1 MPDFIEE
8 IRQRLAGLGLSP
20 IREEEIVEEL
30 SQHLEDEYE
39 TALRGSITEQ
49 QAREAVLLRLDESN
63 LLGPELQRVERRAPA
78 EQVALGADKRS
89 NMLADMGQDLRFGLR
104 MLLRTPAFTA
114 IAVLAL
120 ALGIGANS
128 AIFSVVNTVLL
139 RPLPYKNPDALMML
153 WEDATHLGFPINTP
167 APANFIDWRDQNTVF
182 ESMAAMAQSSFN
194 LTGAGEPE
202 RFRGRRVSA
211 NLFTLLGVE
220 PQLGRGF
227 LAEEDRPGTRVVILG
242 YGIWQRRFGGDPAI
256 IGRALN
262 LNGEAYTVVGVMPR
276 SFVELP
282 GFGNWKDQLWVPIAF
297 SSEDASQRSNHY
309 LEVIGRLK
317 PGVTRQKAQA
327 EMDTIAARLAQ
338 QYPADN
344 LRIGIKI
351 TPLHE
356 QIVGDIKPALIVL
369 LGAVGFVLLIACANV
384 ANLLLARAAVRQKEI
399 ALRLA
404 LGASRSRLTRQ
415 FLTESVLLAALGGG
429 AGLVLAMIGIDIL
442 KGFIPDTISQA
453 ETIGVDGKVLIFTL
467 LISVATGVIFGLA
480 PAAQASNFSLNDTL
494 KEGGRDSGATSRG
507 NRIRNL
513 LVVSEVAISFV
524 LLIGAGLL
532 INSFMHLRNL
542 DPGFRADHL
551 LTMKMVLP
559 ELKYPDKQRW
569 TPFYDELLP
578 RVRNLPGVESAAVAT
593 DLPLTHT
600 GNSIYVTIEGRPD
613 LPADQQVDVITRV
626 VSPDYFR
633 TMEIPFVQGRDF
645 SAQDTVDSTQVVVVS
660 EKTARHF
667 WPGENPIGK
676 RLKPGSSSASTSAW
690 REIVGV
696 VKDVR
701 QNDFIAPPKLQ
712 MYLAYTQT
720 NYNSPNAIVVRTV
733 VDPLSLAPA
742 VRKVVWEIDKDQ
754 PVSDINTMEQIVSE
768 AVARQRFSMLLLGV
782 FATLALVLAAVGI
795 YGVMSYT
802 VAQRTREIGIRMALG
817 AQRSDV
823 LKMTVF
829 QGLKLV
835 AIGVMI
841 GLAAA
846 FVLTRVM
853 ASLLFGV
860 SATDPV
866 TFITISVVLMAV
878 ALLASYIPAL
888 RATRIDP
895 MVALRYQ

>member
-1 MPDFIEE
+1 MPDFKEE
-8 IRQRLAGLGLSP
+8 IRKRLTGLGLTP
-20 IREEEIVEEL
+20 MREQEIVEEL

-39 TALRGSITEQ
+39 TALRGSVTEQ

-63 LLGPELQRVERRAPA
+63 LLGPELERVERRAPA
-78 EQVALGADKRS
+78 EQVALGAERKS
-89 NMLADMGQDLRFGLR
+89 NMFADLGQDLRFGLR

-182 ESMAAMAQSSFN
+182 EGMAAMAQSSFN
-194 LTGAGEPE
+194 LTGTGEPE

-211 NLFTLLGVE
+211 NLFSLLGVE

-227 LAEEDRPGTRVVILG
+227 RAEEDQPGSRVVILG
-242 YGIWQRRFGGDPAI
+242 YGMWQRRFAGDPGI
-256 IGRALN
+256 IGRPLN

-276 SFVELP
+276 TFVELP

-297 SSEDASQRSNHY
+297 SSEETAQRSNHY

-356 QIVGDIKPALIVL
+356 HIVGDIKPALIVL

-429 AGLVLAMIGIDIL
+429 AGLLLSIVGIDIL

-453 ETIGVDGKVLIFTL
+453 EAIGVDGKVLIFTL
-467 LISVATGVIFGLA
+467 VISLATGVIFGLA

-494 KEGGRDSGATSRG
+494 KESGRDSGASSRG

-532 INSFMHLRNL
+532 INSFIHLRNL

-551 LTMKMVLP
+551 LTMKVVLP

-569 TPFYDELLP
+569 TPFYDELIP
-578 RVRNLPGVESAAVAT
+578 RVRNLPGVESVAVAT

-613 LPADQQVDVITRV
+613 LPPDQQVDVITRV
-626 VSPDYFR
+626 VSPGYFS
-633 TMEIPFVQGRDF
+633 TMGIPFVQGRDF
-645 SAQDTVDSTQVVVVS
+645 NAQDTVDSAQVVVVS

-676 RLKPGSSSASTSAW
+676 RLKPGSSASTSAW

-720 NYNSPNAIVVRTV
+720 NYNSPNAIVVRTA
-733 VDPLSLAPA
+733 VDPLSLATA

-754 PVSDINTMEQIVSE
+754 PVSEINTMEQIVSE

-795 YGVMSYT
+795 YGVMSYS

-835 AIGVMI
+835 ALGVMI

-853 ASLLFGV
+853 SSLLFGV
-860 SATDPV
+860 SATDPL
-866 TFITISVVLMAV
+866 TFITISVVLMTV